1 MKLRRL
7 IAGVLT
13 TILVAFC
20 GWLMVGTLKHDC
32 AALSQTECRFLQGT
46 AIASIVGGALLVEV
60 FIARK
65 KARGEW
71 RVREQDL
78 RSDRPALSS
87 SQVWFRSIARVV
99 LASLLAGLPLIAK
112 GALGLTLFGI
122 ITGMCLDGLVRGI
135 VNQLPPVEEDTKT

>member
-1 MKLRRL
+1 
-7 IAGVLT
+7 
-13 TILVAFC
+13 
-20 GWLMVGTLKHDC
+20 MVGTLKHDC

-78 RSDRPALSS
+78 HSDGPALSS

-99 LASLLAGLPLIAK
+99 LASLLAGLPLIIK
-112 GALGLTLFGI
+112 GGFALTVFGI
-122 ITGMCLDGLVRGI
+122 LTGISIDFLVRGI
-135 VNQLPPVEEDTKT
+135 MNWMPPLEEDTKT